1 MNIISKLSLIFK
13 FVFDKQIPLKHKWW
27 ILIPLIYILSPIDLI
42 PAPIFG
48 FSVVDDI
55 VMIVYLLSVVN
66 EKTTKYNYNQ
76 QDQSEK
82 KEQTKQ
88 GFFNKNNNKN
98 DYNNKNDNKET
109 KEEIIEGVEYKVEK
123 DDE

>member
-76 QDQSEK
+76 P
-82 KEQTKQ
+82 
-88 GFFNKNNNKN
+88 KNNNKN
-98 DYNNKNDNKET
+98 NYNNKNDNK
-109 KEEIIEGVEYKVEK
+109 EIIEGVEYKVEK

>member
-82 KEQTKQ
+82 KEQTKTK
-88 GFFNKNNNKN
+88 GRFFNKNN
-98 DYNNKNDNKET
+98 YNSKNDNK
-109 KEEIIEGVEYKVEK
+109 EIIEGVEYKVEK